1 MQQFTKGSTVKFY
14 STLTDM
20 QSLATPNYLL
30 YFKNRATKEVVAW
43 VQLYATDISSYKY
56 RYNRF
61 DIIVNTYFSTATEG
75 IWDYAIY
82 EQASTS
88 NTVITGLTMLEQGNI
103 YLNPASTNY
112 NPVKYSGQDNQYKV
126 YNG

>member
-1 MQQFTKGSTVKFY
+1 MQQFTKGSTIKFY
-14 STLTDM
+14 CTLTDV
-20 QSLATPNYLL
+20 QTLTSPNYLM

-43 VQLYATDISSYKY
+43 VQLFATDVSAYKY

-61 DIIVNTYFSTATEG
+61 DFAINTYFTGSTDG

-82 EQASTS
+82 EQAGTSTDP
-88 NTVITGLTMLEQGNI
+88 TGLNQLETGNI
-103 YLNPASTNY
+103 YLNPATTNY
-112 NPVKYSGQDNQYKV
+112 TPVKYSGQDNKYKV